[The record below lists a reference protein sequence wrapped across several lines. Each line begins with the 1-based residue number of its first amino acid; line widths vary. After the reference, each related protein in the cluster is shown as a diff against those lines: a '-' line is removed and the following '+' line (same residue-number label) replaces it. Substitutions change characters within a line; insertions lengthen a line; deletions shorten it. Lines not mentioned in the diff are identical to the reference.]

1 MPKSNKIQYTFPNG
15 EVIDLFYIG
24 ALALSLGRSVP
35 TIRKWE
41 IAGIIPATCF
51 KDSMGCRLYSQ
62 EQIDIITDVAT
73 EETIAQGKPI
83 SRTNFT
89 SKCEKRLSEL
99 MQKYKQKNEVNSNA
113 VEHSEETTV
122 G

>member
-1 MPKSNKIQYTFPNG
+1 MSARKRAKATLPNG
-15 EVIDLFYIG
+15 RVVELYSIGELAFRVGRAAEV
-24 ALALSLGRSVP
+24 V
-35 TIRKWE
+35 RKWE

-113 VEHSEETTV
+113 VEHSEETAV